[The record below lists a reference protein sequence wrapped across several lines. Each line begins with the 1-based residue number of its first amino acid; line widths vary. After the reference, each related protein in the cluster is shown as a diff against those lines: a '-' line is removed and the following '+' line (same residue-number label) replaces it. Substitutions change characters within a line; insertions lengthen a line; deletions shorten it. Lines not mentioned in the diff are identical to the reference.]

1 MAAIILALSERQAN
15 WVVAVAGVALC
26 LLLLILWQ
34 AGRIRHQRTAARQA
48 EAALR
53 AADQRLRFLADSLR
67 EMVLAYDMNRKL
79 IYANPAVEALT
90 GYSVIEMETEQFIC
104 WVDPRDRVRMMELWE
119 TLFQGNSFESE
130 EYRLITK
137 DGRSKWAMASWG
149 PIRDGFGRQVGVQ
162 GSERDVT
169 GRKQAELALS
179 ESEERFRSVL
189 ESIAEWVWEADRE
202 GLITYTNSAIEPITG
217 RSREALIG
225 KSILELIHEDDR
237 GEVLRRLPV
246 LLRAKE
252 GWQGWL
258 IRCHRKDGGLS
269 YLEMSGA
276 PIFDRTGELMGYRGV
291 ANDITGQ
298 RALEEQYRQ
307 AQRLESVGRLA
318 AGVVHDVNNLL
329 SLINGYS
336 DRVFGSLD
344 VHDPH
349 RSQVEQIRLA
359 GIRAENLTRQLL
371 TFSRKPAA
379 PARRLNL
386 NTIIAGDHSML
397 GHLLGEDIELTTQ
410 LSPSLGDVLAD
421 AGQIHQI
428 LMNLAVNARDAMPTG
443 GRLVIETGEVALAPG
458 DGGKEAEAAAG
469 PFVRMVVTDT
479 GPGIDSAI
487 QERLFEPFF
496 TTKAPG
502 RGTGLGLSTVRNMVR
517 QSGGFIAVDSQPGKG
532 TSFRVYLPR
541 AAGGDQAVGDPA
553 GGDRAGGD
561 RAVGDPAVGDPA
573 GGDPA
578 GGDPAASEAG
588 PLPFALREC
597 DAERRP
603 VVMVVDDEESVR
615 NLIQQMLTPAGYRVI
630 PVDSGKKAL
639 RILGAERLDL
649 VVTDLVMPDLDGLE
663 LIQSIRRDHPGVKII
678 AVSGAFGGQYLR
690 AAEFMGADASL
701 MKPVGAERLRRTIQR
716 VLGLLVS

>member
-1 MAAIILALSERQAN
+1 MAAIILALSNRKEWSVALAFVASELADAGRRAN
-15 WVVAVAGVALC
+15 WLLAVTVLALC
-26 LLLLILWQ
+26 LLILTLWQ
-34 AGRIRHQRTAARQA
+34 AGRIRHHKNAARQA
-48 EAALR
+48 EGALR
-53 AADQRLRFLADSLR
+53 AAEQRLRFLADSLR

-79 IYANPAVEALT
+79 IYANPTVATLT

-104 WVDPRDRVRMMELWE
+104 WVDPRDRVRMMQLWE
-119 TLFQGNSFESE
+119 TLFQGDSFEDA

-189 ESIAEWVWEADRE
+189 ESILEWVWEADRE
-202 GLITYTNSAIEPITG
+202 GRITYTNSAIEPITG

-269 YLEMSGA
+269 YLEMSGT

-298 RALEEQYRQ
+298 RALEDQYRQ

-336 DRVFGSLD
+336 DTVFGSLD

-359 GIRAENLTRQLL
+359 GVRAENLTRQLL
-371 TFSRKPAA
+371 IFSRKPAA

-386 NTIIAGDHSML
+386 NTIIAGDQTML

-443 GRLVIETGEVALAPG
+443 GKLVIETGEVALAPG
-458 DGGKEAEAAAG
+458 DGGKESEAAAG

-496 TTKAPG
+496 TTKSPG
-502 RGTGLGLSTVRNMVR
+502 RGTGLGLSTVRNIVR

-532 TSFRVYLPR
+532 ASFRVYLPR
-541 AAGGDQAVGDPA
+541 AAGGD
-553 GGDRAGGD
+553 
-561 RAVGDPAVGDPA
+561 PA

-578 GGDPAASEAG
+578 GGDRAASETG
-588 PLPFALREC
+588 PEPSGMREC
-597 DAERRP
+597 DAERCP

-615 NLIQQMLTPAGYRVI
+615 NSFQQILTPAGYRVI
-630 PVDSGKKAL
+630 PVDSGKLAL

-649 VVTDLVMPDLDGLE
+649 VVTDLVMPDMDGLE

-701 MKPVGAERLRRTIQR
+701 MKPVGAERLRRTIRQ
-716 VLGLLVS
+716 VLGLLVP

>member
-1 MAAIILALSERQAN
+1 MAAIILALSNRKEWSVALAFVASELADAGRRAN
-15 WVVAVAGVALC
+15 WLLAGVGASLC
-26 LLLLILWQ
+26 LLLLTLWQ
-34 AGRIRHQRTAARQA
+34 ARRIRHQRNAARQA

-53 AADQRLRFLADSLR
+53 AADQRLRFLAGSLR

-79 IYANPAVEALT
+79 IYANPAVETLT
-90 GYSVIEMETEQFIC
+90 GYSVTEMETEQFIC
-104 WVDPRDRVRMMELWE
+104 WVDPRDRGRMMQLWE
-119 TLFQGNSFESE
+119 TLFQGDSFEDA

-149 PIRDGFGRQVGVQ
+149 PIRDGYGRQVGIQ

-189 ESIAEWVWEADRE
+189 ESILEWVWEADRE
-202 GLITYTNSAIEPITG
+202 GRITYTNSAIEPITG

-237 GEVLRRLPV
+237 SEVLRRLPA
-246 LLRAKE
+246 LLQAKE
-252 GWQGWL
+252 GWKGWL

-349 RSQVEQIRLA
+349 RSQVEQIKLA
-359 GIRAENLTRQLL
+359 GVRAENLTRQLL

-386 NTIIAGDHSML
+386 NTIVAGAQTML

-443 GRLVIETGEVALAPG
+443 GKLIIETGEVALALG
-458 DGGKEAEAAAG
+458 DSGKELEAAEV
-469 PFVRMVVTDT
+469 PFVRMLVTDT

-496 TTKAPG
+496 TTKAPD
-502 RGTGLGLSTVRNMVR
+502 RGTGLGLSMVRNIVR
-517 QSGGFIAVDSQPGKG
+517 QSGGYIGVDSQPGKG
-532 TSFRVYLPR
+532 TSLRVYLPR
-541 AAGGDQAVGDPA
+541 AAGGDQA
-553 GGDRAGGD
+553 GGDQ
-561 RAVGDPAVGDPA
+561 
-573 GGDPA
+573 
-578 GGDPAASEAG
+578 AASEAG
-588 PLPFALREC
+588 EPSGLREC
-597 DAERRP
+597 DAERCP

-615 NLIQQMLTPAGYRVI
+615 NSFQQILAPAGYRVI
-630 PVDSGKKAL
+630 PVDSGKQAL

-663 LIQSIRRDHPGVKII
+663 LIQSIRRDHPDVKII

-701 MKPVGAERLRRTIQR
+701 MKPVGAERLRRTVQQ
-716 VLGLLVS
+716 VLGLLVP